1 MAAGDRGVSGPH
13 LARLLGVWRSA
24 RPGSVAL
31 AAAIRLLVLD
41 GRLPLRTRL
50 PGERELAAALGI
62 SRTTAAAAYAA
73 LREEGF
79 LTSRRGAGSWTS
91 LPADRRATAAGIEA
105 PPESDVIDLS
115 VAATAAPEG
124 ALHRALAAATAEL
137 PRHLPG
143 SGYDAVGLPALR
155 AAIAARFC
163 ERGAPTAAEQVLVT
177 AGAQHAFALLL
188 RVLGGPG
195 DRVLVDHPTYPNALD
210 AVRAAGARPVPVAL
224 ASDGWDLDMLEA
236 TLRQSAPRLADVIA
250 DHHNPTGLT
259 LDPGGRARAVELARA
274 TRTPLVVDETM
285 AELTLEPDSTP
296 PAPVA
301 ALDPAGETVVTIGS
315 ASKAFWAGLRI
326 GWIRASPTLVGRL
339 ALARAT
345 LDLGSPIVEQ
355 LVAAELLADAEPVL
369 AAQRAAL
376 RARRDALAAAVR
388 AVLPR
393 WRFAVPA
400 GGLSLWVELDAP
412 HSSALAAVADRH
424 GGGGASGPRF
434 GVDGAFERF
443 VRLPYNLPEPQLA
456 TAVERLAVGWRG
468 VGGGG
473 PGGAGRPR
481 GRAG

>member
-1 MAAGDRGVSGPH
+1 MVPRDWHCVQGPVVRKWPSIMASLDRGLSGPH
-13 LARLLGVWRSA
+13 LARLLGAWRSGGPA
-24 RPGSVAL
+24 YAAL

-41 GRLPLRTRL
+41 GQLPLRTRL
-50 PGERELAAALGI
+50 PGERELAAALGV
-62 SRTTAAAAYAA
+62 SPPPAPPACAS
-73 LREEGF
+73 LRDEGF
-79 LTSRRGAGSWTS
+79 LVSRRGAGSWTS
-91 LPADRRATAAGIEA
+91 LPADRRAALADDRTGEA
-105 PPESDVIDLS
+105 PPEADVIDLS
-115 VAATAAPEG
+115 AAAAAAPEG
-124 ALHRALAAATAEL
+124 ALHRALAAATVEL

-155 AAIAARFC
+155 AAIAARFT
-163 ERGAPTAAEQVLVT
+163 ERGAPTVREQVLVT

-188 RVLGGPG
+188 RVLAGPG

-236 TLRQSAPRLADVIA
+236 TLRQSAPRLAYVIA

-259 LDPGGRARAVELARA
+259 LDAGGRARAVELARA

-285 AELTLEPDSTP
+285 AELTLEPDSTA

-301 ALDPAGETVVTIGS
+301 ALDPAGETVVTVGS

-326 GWIRASPTLVGRL
+326 GWVRASPTLVGPP
-339 ALARAT
+339 AHARAT

-388 AVLPR
+388 GVLPA

-412 HSSALAAVADRH
+412 RSSALAAVADRH
-424 GGGGASGPRF
+424 GVRVAAGPRF
-434 GVDGAFERF
+434 GVDGAFEHF
-443 VRLPYNLPEPQLA
+443 LRLPYNLPEPQL
-456 TAVERLAVGWRG
+456 
-468 VGGGG
+468 
-473 PGGAGRPR
+473 
-481 GRAG
+481 